1 MNAVLETALAWA
13 LSAKNS
19 LQSFYGFSPNQLVFR
34 RNPNL
39 PSVLVYDPPALEGTS
54 CSQMIADNLNTLHRA
69 REAFI
74 QQEASEKIRRALRHQ
89 IRPSG
94 DLKFVCGDIAYN
106 KRNDSS
112 KWKGP
117 GTVLGQE
124 GQQILFKHGEVYVR
138 AHPCRLSHKV
148 TPEVCQDSE
157 GESRNVQKSETE
169 HVVQKCKS
177 VDEPEKQVVSDDYD
191 VSDKSQNSQM
201 GCSACGRD

>member
-19 LQSFYGFSPNQLVFR
+19 LQSFYGFSPNQLVFG

-74 QQEASEKIRRALRHQ
+74 QQEALEKIRRALRHQ
-89 IRPSG
+89 IRQSG
-94 DLKFVCGDIAYN
+94 DLKFVCGDIVYN

-112 KWKGP
+112 EWKGP

-138 AHPCRLSHKV
+138 AHPVDCHIKLLQKYAKILKEN
-148 TPEVCQDSE
+148 PEM
-157 GESRNVQKSETE
+157 
-169 HVVQKCKS
+169 CKS
-177 VDEPEKQVVSDDYD
+177 LKLNMLSKNAKV
-191 VSDKSQNSQM
+191 
-201 GCSACGRD
+201 